1 MHSGPRTSFYRYL
14 GISLKF
20 SSNCVDEYNTGGGY
34 RTNRGTR
41 KFVPKERSMTDRGT
55 TRWICY
61 THIFV
66 IIAIVAFIMAAGGC
80 TLSVGAEGR
89 AFYPADKS
97 PRKGFYDAGGMDGI
111 YSRPASG
118 SFATLGGSH

>member
-1 MHSGPRTSFYRYL
+1 M
-14 GISLKF
+14 I
-20 SSNCVDEYNTGGGY
+20 
-34 RTNRGTR
+34 
-41 KFVPKERSMTDRGT
+41 DRET
-55 TRWICY
+55 TCRICY
-61 THIFV
+61 SHIF
-66 IIAIVAFIMAAGGC
+66 IILTMFMCMIAGGC

-111 YSRPASG
+111 YSRPATG

>member
-1 MHSGPRTSFYRYL
+1 M
-14 GISLKF
+14 
-20 SSNCVDEYNTGGGY
+20 TG
-34 RTNRGTR
+34 R
-41 KFVPKERSMTDRGT
+41 ET

-61 THIFV
+61 THIFI
-66 IIAIVAFIMAAGGC
+66 IIAIVAFVMSAGGC

-111 YSRPASG
+111 YSRPATG

>member
-1 MHSGPRTSFYRYL
+1 M
-14 GISLKF
+14 I
-20 SSNCVDEYNTGGGY
+20 
-34 RTNRGTR
+34 
-41 KFVPKERSMTDRGT
+41 DRATHRET
-55 TRWICY
+55 TRWFVY
-61 THIFV
+61 SQIFL
-66 IIAIVAFIMAAGGC
+66 IIAVVGLCMIFMGGC

-111 YSRPASG
+111 YSRPATG